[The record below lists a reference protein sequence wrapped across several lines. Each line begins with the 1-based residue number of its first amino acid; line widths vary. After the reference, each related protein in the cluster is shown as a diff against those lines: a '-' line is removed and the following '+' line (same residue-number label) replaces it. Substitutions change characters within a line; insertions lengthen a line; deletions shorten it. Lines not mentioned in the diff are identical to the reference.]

1 MAFKKGNTPYNF
13 DDLTG
18 KIFNRLTVVERV
30 YKENTKKT
38 YWKCKCSCGKETI
51 VESSKIK
58 FTTTME
64 SELLKKIKIQ
74 AIKEHL
80 PVSAILERLIKEYLS
95 SLPNN
100 D

>member
-30 YKENTKKT
+30 YKANSKKT

-58 FTTTME
+58 GGYTKSCGCLNEENRKHHVEELTTHKMSGTK
-64 SELLKKIKIQ
+64 LFKIW
-74 AIKEHL
+74 
-80 PVSAILERLIKEYLS
+80 
-95 SLPNN
+95 
-100 D
+100 

>member
-38 YWKCKCSCGKETI
+38 YWK
-51 VESSKIK
+51 
-58 FTTTME
+58 
-64 SELLKKIKIQ
+64 
-74 AIKEHL
+74 
-80 PVSAILERLIKEYLS
+80 
-95 SLPNN
+95 
-100 D
+100 

>member
-58 FTTTME
+58 GGYTKSCGCLNE
-64 SELLKKIKIQ
+64 ENRKNHI
-74 AIKEHL
+74 E
-80 PVSAILERLIKEYLS
+80 E
-95 SLPNN
+95 
-100 D
+100 

>member
-51 VESSKIK
+51 VES
-58 FTTTME
+58 
-64 SELLKKIKIQ
+64 ELLKKIKIQ